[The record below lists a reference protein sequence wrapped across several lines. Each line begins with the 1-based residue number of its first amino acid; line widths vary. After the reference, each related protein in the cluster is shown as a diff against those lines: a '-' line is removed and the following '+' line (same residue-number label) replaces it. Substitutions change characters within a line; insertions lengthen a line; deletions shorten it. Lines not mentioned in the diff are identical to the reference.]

1 MKEFI
6 DTFLNYLSVERG
18 LSNNTILAYREDLNY
33 YIDFIERKHID
44 ALSKIGKNHI
54 TDFMF
59 AQKDKGI
66 SANSVARRLAAIRM
80 FHRFL
85 VRERIIKFDPS
96 NLIDS
101 PKLWKKIPDT
111 LSVNEVD
118 LLIAQPNIR
127 DTQGIRDKAV
137 LEALYATGMRV
148 SEAANLK
155 KDNVNLDI
163 GFLRCI
169 GKGNKERVI
178 PLGKKAIAGIN
189 RYLVS
194 SRPKLLK
201 GKESEFLFLNRFGR
215 KISRISLWK
224 IIKKYAKSAKINKP
238 IKPHTLRHSFATH
251 LLERGADLRSVQEM
265 LGHSNISTTQIYTH
279 INKDRLKTIHRMF
292 HPRP

>member
-1 MKEFI
+1 MKELI

-33 YIDFIERKHID
+33 YIDFIEQKHID

-66 SANSVARRLAAIRM
+66 AANSVARRLAAIRM

-85 VRERIIKFDPS
+85 VRERIIKSDPS

-127 DTQGIRDKAV
+127 DT
-137 LEALYATGMRV
+137 
-148 SEAANLK
+148 
-155 KDNVNLDI
+155 
-163 GFLRCI
+163 
-169 GKGNKERVI
+169 
-178 PLGKKAIAGIN
+178 
-189 RYLVS
+189 
-194 SRPKLLK
+194 
-201 GKESEFLFLNRFGR
+201 
-215 KISRISLWK
+215 
-224 IIKKYAKSAKINKP
+224 
-238 IKPHTLRHSFATH
+238 
-251 LLERGADLRSVQEM
+251 
-265 LGHSNISTTQIYTH
+265 
-279 INKDRLKTIHRMF
+279 
-292 HPRP
+292 